1 MFEYNCTL
9 RRVVDG
15 DTIDVNIDLGFDI
28 WHKGRIR
35 MAGIDTPESR
45 TRNKEEKVLG
55 LAAKARLKEL
65 LKTKKLTIQ
74 CTKEK
79 GKFGRYLGE
88 FKARKGFIT
97 KLLLKAKLAVV
108 YQGQNK
114 KDIKAEHEVNR
125 KQLGMR

>member
-79 GKFGRYLGE
+79 GKFGRILADVLANDVNINKQLMDEGH
-88 FKARKGFIT
+88 ARP
-97 KLLLKAKLAVV
+97 
-108 YQGQNK
+108 YQGGK
-114 KDIKAEHEVNR
+114 KLPWV
-125 KQLGMR
+125 

>member
-1 MFEYNCTL
+1 MFNYNCSL
-9 RRVVDG
+9 IRVIDG
-15 DTIDVNIDLGFDI
+15 DTIDVNIDLGFNI

-79 GKFGRYLGE
+79 GKFGRILADVLANDVNINKQLMDEGH
-88 FKARKGFIT
+88 ARP
-97 KLLLKAKLAVV
+97 
-108 YQGQNK
+108 YQGGK
-114 KDIKAEHEVNR
+114 KLPWV
-125 KQLGMR
+125 

>member
-79 GKFGRYLGE
+79 GKFGRILADVLANDVNINKQLMDEGH
-88 FKARKGFIT
+88 ARP
-97 KLLLKAKLAVV
+97 
-108 YQGQNK
+108 YQGGK
-114 KDIKAEHEVNR
+114 KIPWV
-125 KQLGMR
+125 

>member
-65 LKTKKLTIQ
+65 LKTKKITIQ

-79 GKFGRYLGE
+79 GKFGRILADVLANDVNINKQLMDEGH
-88 FKARKGFIT
+88 ARP
-97 KLLLKAKLAVV
+97 
-108 YQGQNK
+108 YQGGK
-114 KDIKAEHEVNR
+114 KIPWT
-125 KQLGMR
+125 

>member
-1 MFEYNCTL
+1 MFNYNCTL
-9 RRVVDG
+9 LRVIDG
-15 DTIDVNIDLGFDI
+15 DTIDVNIDLGFNI

-65 LKTKKLTIQ
+65 LKKKNLSIN

-79 GKFGRYLGE
+79 GKFGRILADVLANDVNINKQLMDEGH
-88 FKARKGFIT
+88 ARP
-97 KLLLKAKLAVV
+97 
-108 YQGQNK
+108 YQGGK
-114 KDIKAEHEVNR
+114 KIPWV
-125 KQLGMR
+125 